1 MTQPLAEMAQH
12 DFVALTTF
20 RRNGDPVPT
29 PVWIAADGDALVVT
43 TPVTS
48 GKVKRLRRDPRV
60 EMRPC
65 SRRGAVP
72 DGAPLVTGVAEV
84 VAPDDASSRA
94 LRRKYGW
101 QYRLITTVEKLVSR
115 NRERVILRITAGP
128 SGTSHGSP

>member
-1 MTQPLAEMAQH
+1 MVLTQPLAEIAEY

-20 RRNGDPVPT
+20 RRNGEPVPT
-29 PVWIAADGDALVVT
+29 PVWIAVDGDALVVT

-65 SRRGAVP
+65 SRRGTVSE
-72 DGAPLVTGVAEV
+72 GAPLVTGVAEV

-94 LRRKYGW
+94 LRTKYGW
-101 QYRLITTVEKLVSR
+101 RYRLITTVEKLVNRRS
-115 NRERVILRITAGP
+115 RERVILRIT
-128 SGTSHGSP
+128 SG

>member
-1 MTQPLAEMAQH
+1 MVLTQPLAEMAEH

-20 RRNGDPVPT
+20 RRNGEPVPT

-43 TPVTS
+43 TPATS

-65 SRRGAVP
+65 SRRGTVSE
-72 DGAPLVTGVAEV
+72 GAPLVTGVAEV

-94 LRRKYGW
+94 LRTKYGW
-101 QYRLITTVEKLVSR
+101 QYRLITAVERLVNRR
-115 NRERVILRITAGP
+115 NRERVILRITAG
-128 SGTSHGSP
+128 